1 MQIQRDN
8 NISTQESTLFS
19 QLAASGGL
27 WLAWQKVRG
36 NAGGAGGDGIGM
48 AAFERSAPARLTTLS
63 AALRDGHYRPG
74 PYRHVLIPK
83 KHGGERPLDIPC
95 IGDRVVQAAAAMLLT
110 PIIDPLLE
118 DESYAYR
125 PGKSVGQAVAAI
137 VRARRAGYRWT
148 AEGDVSHCFEEIPHA
163 PLLETLF
170 AACGDHKL
178 VDLVGLW
185 LECFAPMGVGIPQG
199 SPISPMLCNLHLDA
213 VDEAI
218 TGHGVKLVRFADD
231 FVLMTKSEGEA
242 AAALEKMAGLLR
254 ACGLSMNP
262 DKTHI
267 RAFDQSLRFLGHV
280 FTRSMAWKEVEVDDT
295 PAFPDAPP
303 EEMLAAYELPAPDPV
318 AMDQGEARDRRT
330 NVLYIVE
337 SGCRLTIR
345 NEAFVVEAKVEASGE
360 EPARAA
366 QSCLMIHANR
376 LDRIEIGPHS
386 SAEWAALS
394 LAAAHGVPVAMTD
407 GWGQT
412 MGWWNGAGDMRAE
425 RILTQA
431 KYLAHPTH
439 VDTLATSIVR
449 GRVRNQRAMLRRLNR
464 DRKDPDIVAA
474 AREIEQVVRILKA
487 AGDALPLETVRGYEG
502 LAGRHYWPALVPVF
516 DPAFGYQGLR
526 ERRPPPDPIN
536 ACLGYLYALL
546 ERDIRVAIERAG
558 LHPGMGSLHV
568 ARAGNEA
575 LIYDLMEAFRAP
587 VSESIL
593 TTMAGRRHIKPDQ
606 FVIVDTIDDAG
617 NHNPSCRM
625 EKAARKAL
633 IEGHE
638 SWLGRTIQ
646 SRRTGQKI
654 LWRALFEEEARALGA
669 LFAGEAE
676 SFVPYELDH

>member
-1 MQIQRDN
+1 MR
-8 NISTQESTLFS
+8 
-19 QLAASGGL
+19 A
-27 WLAWQKVRG
+27 
-36 NAGGAGGDGIGM
+36 NAGGAGGDGVGM
-48 AAFERSAPARLTTLS
+48 AAFERSAPMRLESLAS
-63 AALRDGHYRPG
+63 ALREGRYRPG

-83 KHGGERPLDIPC
+83 KNGGERPLAIPC

-110 PIIDPLLE
+110 PIIDPLFE
-118 DESYAYR
+118 AESFAYR
-125 PGKSVGQAVAAI
+125 PGKSVGDAVAAI

-148 AEGDVSHCFEEIPHA
+148 AEGDISHCFEEIPHA

-170 AACGDHKL
+170 AACGDAAL
-178 VDLVGLW
+178 ADLVALW
-185 LECFAPMGVGIPQG
+185 LESFAPMGVGIPQG

-218 TGHGVKLVRFADD
+218 MGHGVKLVRFADD

-280 FTRSMAWKEVEVDDT
+280 FTRSMAWKEVTVDDA

-303 EEMLAAYELPAPDPV
+303 EDMLALYETPRRDAIE
-318 AMDQGEARDRRT
+318 ADQGEARDRRLS
-330 NVLYIVE
+330 VLYIVE

-345 NEAFVVEAKVEASGE
+345 NEAFVVEAKTPDES
-360 EPARAA
+360 RAA
-366 QSCLMIHANR
+366 QGCLMIHANR

-386 SAEWAALS
+386 SADWAALS

-412 MGWWNGAGDMRAE
+412 MGWWNGAGDLRAE
-425 RILTQA
+425 RILAQA
-431 KYLAHPTH
+431 RYLADPVR
-439 VDTLATSIVR
+439 VDALATAIVR

-464 DRKDPDIVAA
+464 DRKDPDIAA
-474 AREIEQVVRILKA
+474 AAVAIDRVLRVLKA
-487 AGDALPLETVRGYEG
+487 TETFPINVVRGYEG
-502 LAGRHYWPALVPVF
+502 TAATYYWPALKPVF
-516 DPAFGYQGLR
+516 DPAFGYAGFR
-526 ERRPPPDPIN
+526 KRRPPPDPVN

-575 LIYDLMEAFRAP
+575 LIYDLMEGFRAP

-593 TTMAGRRHIKPDQ
+593 TTMAGRRHIKPDH
-606 FVIVDTIDDAG
+606 FTIVDFIGEDG
-617 NHNPSCRM
+617 QHSPSCRM
-625 EKAARKAL
+625 EKTVRKAL

-646 SRRTGQKI
+646 SKRTGQKI
-654 LWRALFEEEARALGA
+654 LWRALFEEEARAIGA

-676 SFVPYELDH
+676 AFVPYELDH

>member
-1 MQIQRDN
+1 MQ
-8 NISTQESTLFS
+8 EFPLFS
-19 QLAASGGL
+19 QLATRGGL
-27 WLAWQKVRG
+27 WLGWQKVRT
-36 NAGGAGGDGIGM
+36 NAGGSGGDGVSM
-48 AAFERSAPARLTTLS
+48 AAFERSAPARLETLS

-95 IGDRVVQAAAAMLLT
+95 IGDRVVQTAAAMLLT
-110 PIIDPLLE
+110 PIVDPLLE
-118 DESYAYR
+118 DESFAYR
-125 PGKSVGQAVAAI
+125 PGKSVGQAVAAV

-148 AEGDVSHCFEEIPHA
+148 AEGDVAHCFEEIPHA

-170 AACGDHKL
+170 AACGDRAL

-185 LECFAPMGVGIPQG
+185 LECFAPMGIGIPQG

-218 TGHGVKLVRFADD
+218 TGHGVKLVRFGDD

-254 ACGLSMNP
+254 TYGLSLNP

-280 FTRSMAWKEVEVDDT
+280 FTRSMAWKEVEVDDA

-303 EEMLAAYELPAPDPV
+303 EEILARYEVPSPEAIE
-318 AMDQGEARDRRT
+318 MDQGEARDRRLS
-330 NVLYIVE
+330 VLYVVE

-345 NEAFVVEAKVEASGE
+345 NEAFVVEAKLPEGGRVMRG
-360 EPARAA
+360 
-366 QSCLMIHANR
+366 CLMVHANR

-386 SAEWAALS
+386 SADWEALS

-412 MGWWNGAGDMRAE
+412 MGWWNGAGDMRAT
-425 RILTQA
+425 RILAQA
-431 KYLAHPTH
+431 KYLADAAR
-439 VDTLATSIVR
+439 VDALATSIVR

-474 AREIEQVVRILKA
+474 AREIEKVVRILKA
-487 AGDALPLETVRGYEG
+487 ADGLPLETVRGYEG
-502 LAGRHYWPALVPVF
+502 LAGKHYWPALVPVF

-558 LHPGMGSLHV
+558 LHPGMGCLHV

-587 VSESIL
+587 VSEAVL
-593 TTMAGRRHIKPDQ
+593 TAMAGRRQIKPDH
-606 FVIVDTIDDAG
+606 FTIIDAIDDAG
-617 NHNPSCRM
+617 HHNPSCRM
-625 EKAARKAL
+625 EKAVRKAL

-669 LFAGEAE
+669 VFAGEVEA
-676 SFVPYELDH
+676 FVPYELDH

>member
-1 MQIQRDN
+1 MQYQHDTIV
-8 NISTQESTLFS
+8 STQEYELFR
-19 QLAASGGL
+19 QLAAPGGL

-36 NAGGAGGDGIGM
+36 NAGGAGGDGVGM
-48 AAFERSAPARLTTLS
+48 AAFERSAPARLEALS
-63 AALRDGHYRPG
+63 AALRGGQYRPG

-95 IGDRVVQAAAAMLLT
+95 ISDRVVQAAAAMLLT

-118 DESYAYR
+118 DESFAYR

-148 AEGDVSHCFEEIPHA
+148 AEGDVAHCFEEIPHG

-170 AACGDHKL
+170 AACGDAQL
-178 VDLVGLW
+178 VDLIGLW
-185 LECFAPMGVGIPQG
+185 LESFSPSGIGIPQG

-218 TGHGVKLVRFADD
+218 RGHGIKLVRFADD
-231 FVLMTKSEGEA
+231 FVLMAKTEGEA
-242 AAALEKMAGLLR
+242 AAALEKMTGLLR
-254 ACGLSMNP
+254 ACGLSLNP

-280 FTRSMAWKEVEVDDT
+280 FTRSMAWKEVEVDDA

-303 EEMLAAYELPAPDPV
+303 EEMLAAYEVPAPEPV
-318 AMDQGEARDRRT
+318 EADLGEKRDRRLS
-330 NVLYIVE
+330 VLYIVE
-337 SGCRLTIR
+337 SGCRLTTR
-345 NEAFVVEAKVEASGE
+345 NEAFVVESKVEAKGE

-366 QSCLMIHANR
+366 QSCLMVHANR

-386 SAEWAALS
+386 SAAWEALS

-425 RILTQA
+425 RILAQA
-431 KYLAHPTH
+431 RYLADQGR
-439 VDTLATSIVR
+439 VDGLAVAIVR

-464 DRKDPDIVAA
+464 ERKDPDIAA
-474 AREIEQVVRILKA
+474 AAVSIDRVLRKLNA
-487 AGDALPLETVRGYEG
+487 AEALELATVRGYEG
-502 LAGRHYWPALVPVF
+502 EAARHYWPAFVPVF

-526 ERRPPPDPIN
+526 ERRPPPDPVN
-536 ACLGYLYALL
+536 ACLGYLFALL

-568 ARAGNEA
+568 ARPGNEA

-587 VSESIL
+587 VSEAIL

-606 FVIVDTIDDAG
+606 FTILDSIDDAG

-625 EKAARKAL
+625 EKVVRKAL

-646 SRRTGQKI
+646 SKRTGQKI

-669 LFAGEAE
+669 VFAGEAE
-676 SFVPYELDH
+676 TFLPYEMDH

>member
-1 MQIQRDN
+1 MR
-8 NISTQESTLFS
+8 
-19 QLAASGGL
+19 A
-27 WLAWQKVRG
+27 
-36 NAGGAGGDGIGM
+36 NAGGAGGDGVSM
-48 AAFERSAPARLTTLS
+48 AAFERNAPMRLEALAT
-63 AALRDGHYRPG
+63 ALREGRYRPG

-95 IGDRVVQAAAAMLLT
+95 IGDRVVQAAVAMLLT
-110 PIIDPLLE
+110 PTIDPLFE
-118 DESYAYR
+118 AESFAYR
-125 PGKSVGQAVAAI
+125 PGKSVGDAVAAV

-148 AEGDVSHCFEEIPHA
+148 AEGDISHCFEEIPHA

-170 AACGDHKL
+170 AACGDAAL

-185 LECFAPMGVGIPQG
+185 LESFAPSGIGIPQG
-199 SPISPMLCNLHLDA
+199 SPISPLLCNLHLDA

-218 TGHGVKLVRFADD
+218 SSHGVKLVRFADD

-262 DKTHI
+262 DKVHI

-280 FTRSMAWKEVEVDDT
+280 FTRGMAWKEVTVDDE

-303 EEMLAAYELPAPDPV
+303 EDMLALYEAPRP
-318 AMDQGEARDRRT
+318 EAVEADLGMVRHSRLS
-330 NVLYIVE
+330 VLYIVE

-345 NEAFVVEAKVEASGE
+345 NDAFVVEAKTADEERASQG
-360 EPARAA
+360 R
-366 QSCLMIHANR
+366 LMVHANR

-386 SAEWAALS
+386 SADWEALS

-412 MGWWNGAGDMRAE
+412 LGWWNGTDDMRAE
-425 RILTQA
+425 RILAQA
-431 KYLAHPTH
+431 RYLADSAR
-439 VDTLATSIVR
+439 VDGLATAIVR

-464 DRKDPDIVAA
+464 DRKDPDIAA
-474 AREIEQVVRILKA
+474 AAVSIDRVLRILKA
-487 AGDALPLETVRGYEG
+487 SDSMPNNVVRGHEG
-502 LAGRHYWPALVPVF
+502 TAATHYWPALRAVF
-516 DPAFGYQGLR
+516 DPAFGYAGYR
-526 ERRPPPDPIN
+526 KRRPPPDPIN

-546 ERDIRVAIERAG
+546 ERDMRVAIERAG

-568 ARAGNEA
+568 ARAGNDA

-593 TTMAGRRHIKPDQ
+593 TTMAGRRQIRPEH
-606 FVIVDTIDDAG
+606 FTIVDFIDDSG
-617 NHNPSCRM
+617 THRPSCRM
-625 EKAARKAL
+625 EKSVRKAL

-638 SWLGRTIQ
+638 NWLGRTIV
-646 SRRTGQKI
+646 SRRTGKKI
-654 LWRALFEEEARALGA
+654 LWRALFEEEARAIA
-669 LFAGEAE
+669 DLFGGKAEA
-676 SFVPYELDH
+676 FIPYELDH

>member
-1 MQIQRDN
+1 MQEF
-8 NISTQESTLFS
+8 SLFS
-19 QLAASGGL
+19 QISASGGL
-27 WLAWQKVRG
+27 WLAWEKVRA
-36 NAGGAGGDGIGM
+36 NAGGAGGDGVSM
-48 AAFERSAPARLTTLS
+48 AAFERSASARLETIS
-63 AALRDGHYRPG
+63 AALRNGHYRPG

-83 KHGGERPLDIPC
+83 KHGGKRPLDIPC

-110 PIIDPLLE
+110 PIVDPLLE
-118 DESYAYR
+118 DESFAYR
-125 PGKSVGQAVAAI
+125 PGKSVGQAVAAV

-148 AEGDVSHCFEEIPHA
+148 AEGDVVHCFEEIPHA

-170 AACGDHKL
+170 AACGDHQL

-185 LECFAPMGVGIPQG
+185 LECFAPMGIGIPQG

-218 TGHGVKLVRFADD
+218 TAHGVRLVRYADD
-231 FVLMTKSEGEA
+231 FVLMTKSEDEA

-254 ACGLSMNP
+254 ACGLSLNP

-280 FTRSMAWKEVEVDDT
+280 FTRSMAWEEVEVDDA

-303 EEMLAAYELPAPDPV
+303 EEMLAAYELPAPEALEV
-318 AMDQGEARDRRT
+318 ELGEARDRRK
-330 NVLYIVE
+330 NVLYVVE
-337 SGCRLTIR
+337 SGCCLTIR
-345 NEAFVVEAKVEASGE
+345 NEAFVVEAKLEDGSGQQG
-360 EPARAA
+360 RVM
-366 QSCLMIHANR
+366 QGCLMIHANR

-386 SAEWAALS
+386 CADWEALS

-412 MGWWNGAGDMRAE
+412 MGWWSGAGDMQAE
-425 RILTQA
+425 RILAQA
-431 KYLAHPTH
+431 RYLTDPAR
-439 VDTLATSIVR
+439 VDALATSIVR

-474 AREIEQVVRILKA
+474 AREIEKVVRILKA
-487 AGDALPLETVRGYEG
+487 ADVLPLETVRGYEG
-502 LAGRHYWPALVPVF
+502 LAGKHYWPALVSVF
-516 DPAFGYQGLR
+516 DPTFGYQGFR

-593 TTMAGRRHIKPDQ
+593 TTMAGRRQIKPDH
-606 FVIVDTIDDAG
+606 FTIIDAIDEAG

-625 EKAARKAL
+625 EKTVRKAL
-633 IEGHE
+633 IAGHE

-646 SRRTGQKI
+646 SRRTGQHI

-669 LFAGEAE
+669 LFAGQAQA
-676 SFVPYELDH
+676 FVPYELDH